1 MPIKNIKKGKQ
12 VIYVNLPSPCLH
24 VAMFIYRTYSG
35 HKLIGET
42 AYRNPYTIP
51 KTTTPVKKIVP
62 FSAFLHLLLNITA
75 PKQGGKRGQKQ

>member
-1 MPIKNIKKGKQ
+1 
-12 VIYVNLPSPCLH
+12 
-24 VAMFIYRTYSG
+24 MFLYRPYSG

-62 FSAFLHLLLNITA
+62 FSAFLFHHHHTKTRRQDA
-75 PKQGGKRGQKQ
+75 QKTVEAL

>member
-1 MPIKNIKKGKQ
+1 MYITACHPVSLLRRSFIGLIQ
-12 VIYVNLPSPCLH
+12 AICLN
-24 VAMFIYRTYSG
+24 
-35 HKLIGET
+35 GET

-62 FSAFLHLLLNITA
+62 FSALSHLLLTITA